1 MSTAYDPKVV
11 EPKWQD
17 RWEKQRA
24 AEVDLR
30 HAEGKYYMLMM
41 FPYPSGDRLHV
52 GHGRNYILG
61 DALYRY
67 LRMHGKRALNPMG
80 WDAFGL
86 PAENAAIQRGV
97 HPRDWTFANIKVM
110 KEQFR
115 RWGILYD
122 WSKEIAS
129 CTPEYYRWNQ
139 WLFLRMLERGLA
151 YRKQAPVNWC
161 PSCQTVLANEQVIDG
176 ACERCGTAVVQRDL
190 EQWFLRI
197 TDYAD
202 RLLDGLDRLPGWPEK
217 VKVMQ
222 RNWIGRSEGAEIDFA
237 IPALGE
243 TLTVFTTRPDTLH
256 GATFL
261 VLAPEHP
268 LAARLVAGHPR
279 QAEIETWIARTRNT
293 PRIEREGEGTA
304 KEGRD
309 TGKAA
314 INPATGE
321 PIPIWFANYVL
332 PDYGTGAIMAVPA
345 HDARDLAFARQE
357 GLPVRLV
364 YFPDDGPD
372 VGPDGGPDDGPDD
385 RPNSGPDGA
394 ASARGG
400 AAAAAAGDHAAAAA
414 LAAGLTAP
422 ILHQGVIRN
431 SPPLDGLRD
440 GPETVRRAIAFC
452 EERGSGRGKVAY
464 RLRDWLISRQRYW
477 GTPIPVLYCERCG
490 VVPVPDDQLPVELPY
505 DVEFTGREGNP
516 LARVPAFVDASCP
529 RCGGAARRETDT
541 MDTFVDS
548 SWYYLRFLSPRD
560 AARMFDSALANRWA
574 PVDQYIGGI
583 EHAILHLLYARF
595 VCRVLHDFG
604 LVAFEEPFT
613 NLFNQGMIT
622 RWAESSGRVEKMSK
636 SRGNT
641 VSPDALIDEMGA
653 DTERVYTLFIG
664 PPEKEAEWS
673 DEAVSGAYRFL
684 GRVWRMA
691 ERLGEAP
698 AIAPADAELERDRHA
713 AIQRVTHSMETFHFN
728 TAVAALMEL
737 GNSLSRALEEKTASR
752 LACEEAFDSL
762 LQLLHPMAPHVTEE
776 LWERRGHVE
785 TLLDTSWPEY
795 DEAKLRRARVN
806 VVVQIDGKLRDRVE
820 VDAGAADKEVRAAA
834 LASAK
839 VQEHLAGREVSK
851 AVVVPGRLINL
862 VTRRSA

>member
-1 MSTAYDPKVV
+1 MSAYDPKAI
-11 EPKWQD
+11 EAKWQD
-17 RWEKQRA
+17 RWEKQRV

-30 HAEGKYYMLMM
+30 HSQGKYYMLMM

-61 DALYRY
+61 DALFRY

-97 HPRDWTFANIKVM
+97 HPRDWTFGNIKVM
-110 KEQFR
+110 KEQFK
-115 RWGILYD
+115 RWGILFD

-161 PSCQTVLANEQVIDG
+161 PSCSTVLANEQVVEG
-176 ACERCGTAVVQRDL
+176 ACERCGTPVEQRDL
-190 EQWFLRI
+190 EQWFFRI

-202 RLLDGLDRLPGWPEK
+202 RLLAGLDGLEGWPEK

-222 RNWIGRSEGAEIDFA
+222 RNWIGRSQGAEIEFA

-243 TLTVFTTRPDTLH
+243 RVAVFTTRPDTLH

-268 LAARLVAGHPR
+268 LAARLLANDPR
-279 QAEIETWIARTRNT
+279 RDEIAAWIARIRKT
-293 PRIEREGEGTA
+293 PRMEREGEGTA

-309 TGKAA
+309 TGVTAV
-314 INPATGE
+314 NPATGE
-321 PIPIWFANYVL
+321 PIPIWLANYVL
-332 PDYGTGAIMAVPA
+332 PDYGSGAIMAVPA

-357 GLPVRLV
+357 KLPVRLV
-364 YFPDDGPD
+364 YHLEDGPKAAGGQDAGAD
-372 VGPDGGPDDGPDD
+372 VGADGGDGDE
-385 RPNSGPDGA
+385 
-394 ASARGG
+394 
-400 AAAAAAGDHAAAAA
+400 
-414 LAAGLTAP
+414 LTEP

-431 SPPLDGLRD
+431 APPLDGLRD
-440 GPETVRRAIAFC
+440 GPEAIARAIAWI
-452 EERGSGRGKVAY
+452 EERGCGRGKVAY

-477 GTPIPVLYCERCG
+477 GTPIPVLYCDRCG

-516 LARVPAFVDASCP
+516 LSHVAAFVNATCP
-529 RCGGAARRETDT
+529 KCGGAARRETDT

-548 SWYYLRFLSPRD
+548 SWYYLRFLAARD
-560 AARMFDSALANRWA
+560 STRMFDSAVANRWT
-574 PVDQYIGGI
+574 PIDQYIGGI

-595 VCRVLHDFG
+595 ICRVLHDFG
-604 LVAFEEPFT
+604 MVDCEEPFA

-622 RWAESSGRVEKMSK
+622 RYSEASGRIEKMSK

-641 VSPDALIDEMGA
+641 VSPDDLIDQMGA

-684 GRVWRMA
+684 GRVWRMG
-691 ERLGEAP
+691 ERLADAP
-698 AIAPADAELERDRHA
+698 AIAPADIDLERERHA
-713 AIQRVTHSMETFHFN
+713 TIQRVTHSMSTFHFN

-737 GNSLSRALEEKTASR
+737 SNALTRALEEKTASR
-752 LACEEAFDSL
+752 LCCEAAFDTL
-762 LQLLHPMAPHVTEE
+762 LQLLHPMAPHITEE
-776 LWERRGHVE
+776 LWERRGYVE
-785 TLLDTSWPEY
+785 LLLETSWPEY
-795 DEAKLRRARVN
+795 DEAMLRRDRIHL
-806 VVVQIDGKLRDRVE
+806 VVQIDGKLRDRVE
-820 VDAGAADKEVRAAA
+820 VDASASEREVRLAA

-839 VQEHLAGREVSK
+839 VQEHLAGREVAK
-851 AVVVPGRLINL
+851 AVVVPGRLVNL

>member
-1 MSTAYDPKVV
+1 MSNQYDHKAI
-11 EPKWQD
+11 EAKWQD
-17 RWEKQRA
+17 RWEKTRA

-30 HAEGKYYMLMM
+30 NTRDKYYMLMM

-67 LRMHGKRALNPMG
+67 LRMNGKRALNPMG

-97 HPRDWTFANIKVM
+97 HPRDWTLGNIKVM

-129 CTPEYYRWNQ
+129 CFPDYYKWNQ
-139 WLFLRMLERGLA
+139 WLFLRMFEKGIA
-151 YRKQAPVNWC
+151 YKKKAPVNWC
-161 PSCQTVLANEQVIDG
+161 PSCRTVLANEQVVEG
-176 ACERCGTAVVQRDL
+176 ACERCGTEVVQRDL
-190 EQWFLRI
+190 EQWFFRI

-202 RLLDGLDRLPGWPEK
+202 RLLEGLDRLTGWPEK

-222 RNWIGRSEGAEIDFA
+222 RNWIGRSEGAEIDF
-237 IPALGE
+237 PVPSVGE
-243 TLTVFTTRPDTLH
+243 KLTVFTTRPDTVH

-268 LAARLVAGHPR
+268 LVSRLIAGHPDK
-279 QAEIETWIARTRNT
+279 AGLEAWIEDVRNT
-293 PRIEREGEGTA
+293 PRIQREGESTP

-309 TGKAA
+309 TGAVA
-314 INPATGE
+314 VNPATGE
-321 PIPIWFANYVL
+321 EIPIWIANYVL

-364 YFPDDGPD
+364 YHLDEDTDP
-372 VGPDGGPDDGPDD
+372 
-385 RPNSGPDGA
+385 S
-394 ASARGG
+394 S
-400 AAAAAAGDHAAAAA
+400 
-414 LAAGLTAP
+414 LTEP
-422 ILHQGVIRN
+422 ILHEGAIRN
-431 SPPLDGLRD
+431 APPFDGLVD
-440 GPETVRRAIAFC
+440 GPETIRRFISWL
-452 EERGSGRGKVAY
+452 EENGWGRGKVSY

-477 GTPIPVLYCERCG
+477 GTPIPIVYCETCG
-490 VVPVPDDQLPVELPY
+490 TVPVPDAQLPVELPY

-516 LARVPAFVDASCP
+516 LSRSREFVETKCP
-529 RCGGAARRETDT
+529 QCGGPARRETDT

-548 SWYYLRFLSPRD
+548 SWYYLRYLSPRD
-560 AARMFDSALANRWA
+560 GARIFDPELAKKWM

-595 VCRVLHDFG
+595 ICRMLHDFG
-604 LVAFEEPFT
+604 FVTVEEPFL

-622 RWAESSGRVEKMSK
+622 RFSEKSGRIEKMSK

-641 VSPDALIDEMGA
+641 VSPDELIAEMGA

-684 GRVWRMA
+684 QRVWRML
-691 ERLGEAP
+691 ERLPEAP
-698 AIAPADAELERDRHA
+698 PTAPADAELERERHA
-713 AIQRVTHSMETFHFN
+713 AIQRVTSSMERFSFN

-737 GNSLSRALEEKTASR
+737 SNALGRALEEKTASR
-752 LACEEAFDSL
+752 LRCEEAFDTL
-762 LQLLHPMAPHVTEE
+762 VRLLHPMAPHITEE
-776 LWERRGHVE
+776 LWERRGYTE
-785 TLLDTSWPEY
+785 GLLETSWPEF
-795 DEAKLRRARVN
+795 DEAKLRRARIHL
-806 VVVQIDGKLRDRVE
+806 VVQVDGKLRDRVE
-820 VDAGAADKEVRAAA
+820 VDADADEKEIRASVLESPKVR
-834 LASAK
+834 
-839 VQEHLAGREVSK
+839 EHLAGRDVAK
-851 AVVVPGRLINL
+851 YVLVPGRLMNL
-862 VTRRSA
+862 VTRRSS

>member
-1 MSTAYDPKVV
+1 MSSPYEPKVV
-11 EPKWQD
+11 EAKWQD
-17 RWEKQRA
+17 RWEKQRT

-30 HAEGKYYMLMM
+30 NAAGKYYMLMM

-61 DALYRY
+61 DALFRY
-67 LRMHGKRALNPMG
+67 LRMHGRRALNPMG

-86 PAENAAIQRGV
+86 PAENAAIARQV
-97 HPRDWTFANIKVM
+97 HPRDWTLGNIKVM

-151 YRKQAPVNWC
+151 YRKKAPVNWC
-161 PSCQTVLANEQVIDG
+161 PSCQTVLANEQVVEG
-176 ACERCGTAVVQRDL
+176 ACERCGTPVVQRDL
-190 EQWFLRI
+190 EQWFWRI

-202 RLLDGLDRLPGWPEK
+202 RLLAGLDGLDGWPEK

-222 RNWIGRSEGAEIDFA
+222 RNWIGRSAGAEIDFA

-268 LAARLVAGHPR
+268 LAARLLAGDPR
-279 QAEIETWIARTRNT
+279 RAEIETWIARTRNT
-293 PRIEREGEGTA
+293 PRLEREGETSP
-304 KEGRD
+304 KEGR
-309 TGKAA
+309 GSGQVA

-321 PIPIWFANYVL
+321 KIPIWFANYVL
-332 PDYGTGAIMAVPA
+332 PDYGSGAIMAVPA
-345 HDARDLAFARQE
+345 HDARDLLFAHQE

-364 YFPDDGPD
+364 YHPEEGT
-372 VGPDGGPDDGPDD
+372 GE
-385 RPNSGPDGA
+385 
-394 ASARGG
+394 
-400 AAAAAAGDHAAAAA
+400 
-414 LAAGLTAP
+414 
-422 ILHQGVIRN
+422 GVIRN
-431 SPPLDGLRD
+431 APPLDGLRE
-440 GPETVRRAIAFC
+440 GPETVRRAIEWC
-452 EERGSGRGKVAY
+452 EERGFGRGKVVF

-477 GTPIPVLYCERCG
+477 GTPIPVLYCDACG
-490 VVPVPDDQLPVELPY
+490 LVPVPEDQLPVELPY

-516 LARVPAFVDASCP
+516 LARVPSFVNAVCP
-529 RCGGAARRETDT
+529 RCGGVARRETDT

-548 SWYYLRFLSPRD
+548 SWYYLRFLAPRD
-560 AARMFDSALANRWA
+560 AGRMFDPAVANRWA

-583 EHAILHLLYARF
+583 EHAILHLLYSRF

-604 LVAFEEPFT
+604 LVGFEEPFA

-622 RWAESSGRVEKMSK
+622 RYSEKSGRIEKMSK

-641 VSPDALIDEMGA
+641 VSPDELIDAMGA

-691 ERLGEAP
+691 EKVGEAP
-698 AIAPADAELERDRHA
+698 PIAPADAELERERHA
-713 AIQRVTHSMETFHFN
+713 AIQRVTHSMERFHFN

-737 GNSLSRALEEKTASR
+737 CNALSRALEDKTASR
-752 LACEEAFDSL
+752 LVCEAAFDTL
-762 LQLLHPMAPHVTEE
+762 LQLLHPMAPHLTEE

-785 TLLDTSWPEY
+785 MLLDTSWPEY
-795 DEAKLRRARVN
+795 DEAKLRRERVSL
-806 VVVQIDGKLRDRVE
+806 VVQIDGKLRDRVE
-820 VDAGAADKEVRAAA
+820 VDADAAEQEVRAAA

-839 VQEHLAGREVSK
+839 VQEHLAGREIAK